1 MAAQGFLL
9 LASFLLL
16 LFLLAKPLG
25 MLFARMINN
34 VAWPVTGSVERA
46 LWRILGIDSR
56 EMNWRQYLLAIVLVN
71 IVGLVTLFTLLLLQ
85 GILPLNPQ
93 RLPGLSWHLALNT
106 AVSFVTN
113 TNWQAYAGESTLSY
127 FSQMAGLTVQNFL
140 SAATGMAV
148 IFALT
153 RAFARQN
160 THTLGNA
167 WVDLTRITLWVLLPV
182 SLVIALFF
190 IQQGVLQ
197 NLAPYTP
204 YTSLEGV
211 KHLLPMG
218 PVASQEAI
226 KLLGTNGG
234 GFFNANSSHPFEN
247 PTALTNAVQMLT
259 IFLIPAALCLAFGE
273 VVNDRRQ
280 GRTLLWTM
288 SLIFVLCVALVMWAE
303 WQGNP
308 HLLALGADSAGN
320 MEGKE
325 SRFGILASSLYAVI
339 TTAASCGAV
348 NAMHDSFTAPGG
360 MIPMWLMQIGE
371 VVFGGV
377 GSGLYGMLLFVL
389 LAVFIAGLM
398 IGRTP
403 EYLGKKIDVR
413 EMKLTALAILVTPA
427 LVLCGTALAMMT
439 AAGRSGM
446 FNPGIHGFSEVLYAV
461 SSAANNNGS
470 AFAGLNA
477 SSPFWNCLLAFCMF
491 IGRFGVIVPVM
502 AIAGSLVSKKIQ
514 PATSG
519 TLPTHGAL
527 FTGLLTGTVLLVGAL
542 TFVPALALG
551 PVAEYLS
558 LR

>member
-1 MAAQGFLL
+1 MVAQAFLL
-9 LASFLLL
+9 IASFLLV
-16 LFLLAKPLG
+16 LFLLARPLG
-25 MLFARMINN
+25 TWLARMINGGALPA
-34 VAWPVTGSVERA
+34 VGGVEKGV
-46 LWRILGIDSR
+46 WRVLGINTE
-56 EMNWRQYLLAIVLVN
+56 EMNWRQYLVAILLLN
-71 IVGLVTLFTLLLLQ
+71 IVGLAALFAMLMLQ

-93 RLPGLSWHLALNT
+93 QLPGLSWHLALNT
-106 AVSFVTN
+106 AVSFVSN
-113 TNWQAYAGESTLSY
+113 TNWQSYAGETTLSY
-127 FSQMAGLTVQNFL
+127 FSQMVGLTVQNFL
-140 SAATGMAV
+140 SAASGIAV

-153 RAFARQN
+153 RAFARQKIN
-160 THTLGNA
+160 TLGNA
-167 WVDLTRITLWVLLPV
+167 WVDLTRITLWVLLPI
-182 SLVIALFF
+182 SLLIALFF
-190 IQQGVLQ
+190 IQQGTLQ
-197 NLAPYTP
+197 NLLPYSS

-211 KHLLPMG
+211 KQMLPMG

-226 KLLGTNGG
+226 KMLGTNGG

-247 PTALTNAVQMLT
+247 PTALTNVVQMLA
-259 IFLIPAALCLAFGE
+259 IFLIPTALCFAFGDA
-273 VVNDRRQ
+273 VSDRRQ
-280 GRTLLWTM
+280 GRTLLWAM
-288 SLIFVLCVALVMWAE
+288 SIIFVVCAALVMWAE
-303 WQGNP
+303 WQGNS
-308 HLLALGADSAGN
+308 HFLQLGADSSIN

-325 SRFGILASSLYAVI
+325 SRFGILASSLYAVV

-348 NAMHDSFTAPGG
+348 NAMHDSFTALGG

-427 LVLCGTALAMMT
+427 LVLIGTALALMT
-439 AAGRSGM
+439 EAGRSGI

-470 AFAGLNA
+470 AFAGLSAN
-477 SSPFWNCLLAFCMF
+477 SPFWNCLLAFCMF
-491 IGRFGVIVPVM
+491 FGRFGVIVPVL

-514 PATSG
+514 PTSTG

-527 FTGLLTGTVLLVGAL
+527 FIGLLIGTVLLVGAL
-542 TFVPALALG
+542 TFIPALALG
-551 PVAEYLS
+551 PVAEHLS